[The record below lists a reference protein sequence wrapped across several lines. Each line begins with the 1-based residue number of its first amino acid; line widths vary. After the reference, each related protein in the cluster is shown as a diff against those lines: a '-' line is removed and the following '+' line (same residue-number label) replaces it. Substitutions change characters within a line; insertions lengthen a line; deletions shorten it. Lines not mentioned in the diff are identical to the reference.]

1 MTVEF
6 AVSAASCFFK
16 RKTRSGNIVT
26 SGGSAKRQHA
36 IWDEVSEPHSTPAL
50 L

>member
-6 AVSAASCFFK
+6 VVSAAFGFS

-36 IWDEVSEPHSTPAL
+36 IWDEVSEPHSKPAL